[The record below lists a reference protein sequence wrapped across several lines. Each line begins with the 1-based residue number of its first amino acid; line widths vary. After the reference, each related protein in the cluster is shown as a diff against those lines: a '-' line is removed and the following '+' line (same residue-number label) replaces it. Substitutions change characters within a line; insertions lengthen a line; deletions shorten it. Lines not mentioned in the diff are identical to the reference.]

1 MTGTEL
7 IATERW
13 RQINEEKWS
22 TAHDAEFIHEELA
35 EAAMCYI
42 NAKRCR
48 EVFFQED
55 AVPLRWPWEDESWK
69 PTPNDRVRE
78 LVKAGALI
86 AAEIDRQLKLEHQ
99 STLKIQ

>member
-1 MTGTEL
+1 MTGAEL
-7 IATERW
+7 IAIERW
-13 RQINEEKWS
+13 RQINEEGLS
-22 TAHDAEFIHEELA
+22 SIEDADYTNEELA

-55 AVPLRWPWEDESWK
+55 KVPLRWPWEDESWK

-86 AAEIDRQLKLEHQ
+86 AAEIDRQL
-99 STLKIQ
+99 TLKIQ